1 LCLAILILSGYAAG
15 EFLYGSDKT
24 ENLAGESFAFVHVNV
39 IPMDRERVLMDQTV
53 IVTDGRISK
62 IGVAKKTKVPKGATE
77 IDGAGQYL
85 IPALADM
92 HVHMIGLTWNIMFP
106 PQAQFTAEDLDF
118 NKILF
123 PYVANGVAT
132 VEIMS
137 ALPDH
142 LALRDQIARGEVLG
156 PRLIL
161 SKMIDGPEKAFPEPI
176 AVWVDDAASARQAV
190 LDAKEAGYDRMK
202 VYGFLNRE
210 SYDSILATAKEVGL
224 PVDGH
229 IPVELSVEHILGAGQ
244 NLIAHSEEVT
254 RMAQGD
260 YSPERIDYFAGI
272 IAASETWVSPTL
284 VTSRQIVAIFDD
296 HEKELA
302 RPEMRYAQH
311 PMLQGI
317 WSFFLNNRYLPIPE
331 ENRQGIRDGFEQFGR
346 PFTKALQDKGVKL
359 LTGTDTLLPTLVP
372 GFALHDELEELVGVG
387 LSPYEALRASTTNPF
402 EFLGELEDA
411 GTVEVGKRAD
421 LVLLEQNPLEDITN
435 SRKIA
440 GVMIQGRWLSK
451 NEIQERLDELVDFN
465 ETLNQ

>member
-1 LCLAILILSGYAAG
+1 MVIMASMMTACSQEEVSG
-15 EFLYGSDKT
+15 DII
-24 ENLAGESFAFVHVNV
+24 AFTNVNV
-39 IPMDRERVLMDQTV
+39 IPMDQERVISDQTV
-53 IVTDGRISK
+53 IVTDGRISN
-62 IGVAKKTKVPKGATE
+62 IGAAKKTKVPKGATV
-77 IDGAGQYL
+77 INGAGKYL

-123 PYVANGVAT
+123 PYVANGVTT

-161 SKMIDGPEKAFPEPI
+161 SKMIDAPEKAFPEPI

-210 SYDSILATAKEVGL
+210 AYDSILAMAKEVGM

-229 IPVELSVEHILGAGQ
+229 IPVELSVEYILGAGQ

-260 YSPERIDYFAGI
+260 FSPERIDYFAGI

-331 ENRQGIRDGFEQFGR
+331 DYRQGIRDGFEQFGR
-346 PFTKALQDKGVKL
+346 PFTKALQDKGGKL
-359 LTGTDTLLPTLVP
+359 LTGTDTGLPTLVP
-372 GFALHDELEELVGVG
+372 GFALHEELEELVAAG
-387 LSPYEALRASTTNPF
+387 LTPYQALRASTTNPF

-411 GTVEVGKRAD
+411 GTVEVGKRAN
-421 LVLLEQNPLEDITN
+421 LVLLEANPLENISNTQQ
-435 SRKIA
+435 IA
-440 GVMIQGRWLSK
+440 GVMIQSRWLSK
-451 NEIQERLDELVDFN
+451 ADIQAGMDEVVAYFDSFK
-465 ETLNQ
+465 